1 MTCKQTQKAQV
12 LALLKRGWTTAAQCY
27 MTINVMTLSQRCTD
41 LRRDG
46 HKVISERVPGKSYHR
61 YRVIV
66 VKKG

>member
-1 MTCKQTQKAQV
+1 MKCKNTQKAQV
-12 LALLKRGWTTAAQCY
+12 LALLKRGWTTSIQCIY
-27 MTINVMTLSQRCTD
+27 TLGCTTLSQRAGD
-41 LRRDG
+41 LRKDG